1 MSIFERLLLFIVLIV
16 CIVAGVFLLAHIPSS
31 SKFIAVDKNPIKEVI
46 SFDLPDMSSPIKDAI
61 SRLSMV
67 PFSKRENKMIAVVIE
82 NHEDARPH
90 HRGLNSALMIQEH
103 MVEGLI
109 SRFVAFY
116 DLRTMPDLIGPVR
129 SLRPYFIDSIIP
141 LSNVFLHAGGS
152 PEAILRVEGDPNLT
166 SINGLYLD
174 DNFKKDPEYFRLP
187 GIPAPHDLF
196 TGKDTVIGMIP
207 SDASTF
213 AWPPYK
219 TGGARS
225 GSGAK
230 LVRINFFNQ
239 DHNVRFE
246 FKRSSGNYIRVNGGA
261 VSPAKPRNV
270 IVLEMPIKGEGEY
283 GRLDIDTVG
292 KGPVILFRSGRIYHG
307 KWIRS
312 NLDEWFEFEDINGEQ
327 MVFAQGQ
334 TWMMA
339 VPSLGRVSWE

>member
-166 SINGLYLD
+166 SINGLSISQA
-174 DNFKKDPEYFRLP
+174 F
-187 GIPAPHDLF
+187 
-196 TGKDTVIGMIP
+196 
-207 SDASTF
+207 
-213 AWPPYK
+213 
-219 TGGARS
+219 
-225 GSGAK
+225 
-230 LVRINFFNQ
+230 
-239 DHNVRFE
+239 
-246 FKRSSGNYIRVNGGA
+246 
-261 VSPAKPRNV
+261 
-270 IVLEMPIKGEGEY
+270 
-283 GRLDIDTVG
+283 
-292 KGPVILFRSGRIYHG
+292 
-307 KWIRS
+307 
-312 NLDEWFEFEDINGEQ
+312 
-327 MVFAQGQ
+327 
-334 TWMMA
+334 
-339 VPSLGRVSWE
+339 